1 MYLCLRPEPDSNP
14 QCAHENC
21 VWLQLSPA
29 EPFHEEIAAWHSS
42 NMKKKKKTDPTFV
55 TSNWGRVPLMHIKH
69 AFILVA
75 YSAPNVLNFF
85 LAPSSISWVFFL
97 FTEFLHT
104 ALKVKLCFYITE
116 KRGII
121 VLTLQTDTCTS
132 NCLLSSRTIGS
143 YAPNKSFGSG
153 DLWFIESWID
163 VYSQPNC
170 QT

>member
-1 MYLCLRPEPDSNP
+1 MSQAWTWLEPSVCTWELCL
-14 QCAHENC
+14 AAA
-21 VWLQLSPA
+21 LSCRALPRGN
-29 EPFHEEIAAWHSS
+29 SS
-42 NMKKKKKTDPTFV
+42 MTQQQYEKKKKTDPTFV